1 MYDSLSDIGNSP
13 LATDCHHL
21 GPDLPPTPA
30 LRFHMTEEEETITGG
45 DPDHS
50 KFLYGSMS
58 RPLGIWFSPEFECS
72 LIAASGSWGVIGT
85 SEPLGMSALSSFQLR
100 PVDRASQAAS
110 VHKELRAQEEN
121 SGEDDPN
128 PPELSLAGINRDDR
142 DIKSAR
148 ILTQVPEH
156 PGAHSVIRFKKT
168 VGPTGHS
175 CYRDTAPAQTGTGSL
190 HEGIE
195 KIVRMDK
202 VAPPRFVDEL
212 VSRWISGA
220 QDPVAG

>member
-13 LATDCHHL
+13 LAADCHHL

-30 LRFHMTEEEETITGG
+30 LRFHMTEEEETIRGR

-58 RPLGIWFSPEFECS
+58 RPVGIWFSPEFEYS

-110 VHKELRAQEEN
+110 VHKELRAQQGS
-121 SGEDDPN
+121 SGGDEPN
-128 PPELSLAGINRDDR
+128 PPELSLAGVNKEGR
-142 DIKSAR
+142 DIESAR

-190 HEGIE
+190 HEGVE
-195 KIVRMDK
+195 KIVRMDE
-202 VAPPRFVDEL
+202 VAPARFVDEL

-220 QDPVAG
+220 QDKVAG

>member
-1 MYDSLSDIGNSP
+1 
-13 LATDCHHL
+13 
-21 GPDLPPTPA
+21 
-30 LRFHMTEEEETITGG
+30 
-45 DPDHS
+45 
-50 KFLYGSMS
+50 MS

-100 PVDRASQAAS
+100 PVDLASQAAS
-110 VHKELRAQEEN
+110 VHKELRPQQKSSGGDEPN
-121 SGEDDPN
+121 S
-128 PPELSLAGINRDDR
+128 PELSLAGVNKEGRETE
-142 DIKSAR
+142 SAR
-148 ILTQVPEH
+148 VLTQVPEH

-190 HEGIE
+190 HEGVE
-195 KIVRMDK
+195 KIVRMDE
-202 VAPPRFVDEL
+202 VAPARFVDEL

-220 QDPVAG
+220 QDKVAG

>member
-13 LATDCHHL
+13 LAADCHHL

-30 LRFHMTEEEETITGG
+30 LRFHMTEEEETIRGR

-58 RPLGIWFSPEFECS
+58 RPLGIWFSPEFEYS

-110 VHKELRAQEEN
+110 VHKELRAQQGS
-121 SGEDDPN
+121 SGEDVPN
-128 PPELSLAGINRDDR
+128 PPELSLAGVNKEGR
-142 DIKSAR
+142 DIESAR

-168 VGPTGHS
+168 VGPTGHF
-175 CYRDTAPAQTGTGSL
+175 CYRDTAPAQTGTGTL

-195 KIVRMDK
+195 KIVRMDE
-202 VAPPRFVDEL
+202 VVPARFVDDL